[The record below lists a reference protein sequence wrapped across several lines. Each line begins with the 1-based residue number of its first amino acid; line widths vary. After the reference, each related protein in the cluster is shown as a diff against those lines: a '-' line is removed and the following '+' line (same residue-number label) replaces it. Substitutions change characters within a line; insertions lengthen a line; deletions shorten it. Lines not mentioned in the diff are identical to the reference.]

1 MEKRMEKTD
10 YKITEFHN
18 SEFGSIRMIEDG
30 GRLLFSGMDVAF
42 ALGYAKPRNAINVH
56 CKGALKRGVLTSGG
70 VQPMIFIP
78 EGDVYRLI
86 TKSRLKSA
94 QNFEKWVF
102 DEVLPAIRKTGGYL
116 ETDLLDRV
124 KDNPEL
130 LLEFAERLLAENNRN
145 RELQNR
151 VKDMQPKADYYDHFM
166 IVIAMLQSQLF
177 NLLCDKADDEYGGR
191 LPVHVRVI
199 ADEFANI
206 GQIPQFDKLI
216 ATIRSREISASI
228 ILQSQ
233 SQLKAMYKD
242 SADTILGNCDTTL
255 FLGGKEKTTL
265 KEMSELLGK
274 ETIDLYNTSETRS
287 NQKSFGLNYQKTGKQ
302 LMTEDEIAVM
312 DGGKCI
318 LQIRGARPFFSDKY
332 DITKHKNYRLLA
344 DENEKNR
351 YKVEKELNPQYTPKS
366 EEEVEVIH
374 VELSE

>member
-1 MEKRMEKTD
+1 MISCGARLAPFDIAELREIMSYDEMELD
-10 YKITEFHN
+10 KI
-18 SEFGSIRMIEDG
+18 
-30 GRLLFSGMDVAF
+30 
-42 ALGYAKPRNAINVH
+42 
-56 CKGALKRGVLTSGG
+56 
-70 VQPMIFIP
+70 
-78 EGDVYRLI
+78 GD
-86 TKSRLKSA
+86 
-94 QNFEKWVF
+94 
-102 DEVLPAIRKTGGYL
+102 RKTAL
-116 ETDLLDRV
+116 FLIMSDTDTTF
-124 KDNPEL
+124 N
-130 LLEFAERLLAENNRN
+130 F
-145 RELQNR
+145 
-151 VKDMQPKADYYDHFM
+151 
-166 IVIAMLQSQLF
+166 VIAMLQSQLF

-233 SQLKAMYKD
+233 GQLKAMYKD

-255 FLGGKEKTTL
+255 FLGGKEKTSL